1 MQSLTELPLI
11 LAGPMLR
18 STTPASVTVWVA
30 LQAAC
35 IVTLQIFDTEDNG
48 QQIGRSLFE
57 SNRET
62 IALGK
67 HLHIIAVT
75 ATAKQGEELT
85 AVGGKPAPLENCIYA
100 YDLTFSPID
109 RVAEDRSSPQIV
121 SMVNMPNWNIHH
133 RYYLR

>member
-85 AVGGKPAPLENCIYA
+85 ADCIYA